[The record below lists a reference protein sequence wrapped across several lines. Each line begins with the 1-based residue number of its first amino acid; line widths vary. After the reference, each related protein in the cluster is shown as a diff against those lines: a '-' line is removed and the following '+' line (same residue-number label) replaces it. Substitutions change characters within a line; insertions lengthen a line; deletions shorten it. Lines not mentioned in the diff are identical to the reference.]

1 MQHIGYTEICK
12 AIRSQMSEDINNDNE
27 EPAIKSI
34 EDNTCLNSTKRRKR
48 LVRNNIISLKEEK
61 DARIHDRNRMIKR
74 CEEMYT
80 NLYSTKLSEGQPSL
94 QIHRNTLIY
103 LLIYRLSIY
112 MFSVRRL
119 WEGIMTT
126 SSSVP
131 L

>member
-1 MQHIGYTEICK
+1 MQHIDYTEICK

-126 SSSVP
+126 TSSVP